1 MPGLEGLRGGMI
13 ERFDTPEA
21 LADAA
26 AAATVSALAA
36 GIAARGRGRLVV
48 TGGRSPGAVYDR
60 LAKADLAW
68 DAVDIT
74 LSDERF
80 VPVTDPASNEALVRS
95 RLLTGQA
102 AAARFVPL
110 MRQATSAAD
119 AADQAEPEVAALA
132 PFDMTLL
139 GMGPDGHVASL
150 IPGAEGLEAAMA
162 PGGPRFCLGFD
173 QAIGDPP
180 RPRITLTLAALLQ
193 SQAIIILIAGPEKRR
208 VIERALAGADLP
220 VRALLT
226 QARVPVW
233 VLWTP

>member
-1 MPGLEGLRGGMI
+1 MI
-13 ERFDTPEA
+13 EPFDTPEA
-21 LADAA
+21 LAGAA

-36 GIAARGRGRLVV
+36 GIAARGRGRLVA
-48 TGGRSPGAVYDR
+48 TGGRSPGAVYDG
-60 LAKADLAW
+60 LAQADLDW
-68 DAVDIT
+68 GAVDIT

-80 VPVTDPASNEALVRS
+80 VPASDPASNEALVRS
-95 RLLTGQA
+95 RLLTGKATA
-102 AAARFVPL
+102 AGFVPL
-110 MRQATSAAD
+110 MGEAPSAAA
-119 AADQAEPEVAALA
+119 AADLAEAQVAALA

-150 IPGAEGLEAAMA
+150 IPGAVGLEAAMA
-162 PGGPRFCLGFD
+162 PDGARFCLGFD

-180 RPRITLTLAALLQ
+180 LPRITLTLAALLQ
-193 SQAIIILIAGPEKRR
+193 SHAIIILIAGPEKRR

-226 QARVPVW
+226 QARVPVR

>member
-1 MPGLEGLRGGMI
+1 MI

-26 AAATVSALAA
+26 AAATLSALTAA
-36 GIAARGRGRLVV
+36 IAARGRGRLVV

-60 LAKADLAW
+60 LAPADLDW
-68 DAVDIT
+68 GAVDVT

-80 VPVTDPASNEALVRS
+80 VSVSDPASNERLVRS
-95 RLLTGQA
+95 RLLIGKA
-102 AAARFVPL
+102 AAARFIPL
-110 MRQATSAAD
+110 MRDAPSAA
-119 AADQAEPEVAALA
+119 AAAERAEPEVAALA

-150 IPGAEGLEAAMA
+150 IPGATGLEAAMA
-162 PGGPRFCLGFD
+162 ADGARFCLGFD
-173 QAIGDPP
+173 QEIGDPP

-193 SQAIIILIAGPEKRR
+193 SQAIIILVAGPEKRR

-220 VRALLT
+220 VGALLT
-226 QARVPVW
+226 QSRVPVR

>member
-1 MPGLEGLRGGMI
+1 MI
-13 ERFDTPEA
+13 ERFDTPET

-26 AAATVSALAA
+26 AEATVLALAG

-60 LAKADLAW
+60 LAKAELDWGL
-68 DAVDIT
+68 VDVT

-80 VPVTDPASNEALVRS
+80 VAVTDAASNERLVRS
-95 RLLTGQA
+95 RLLTGKT

-110 MRQATSAAD
+110 MREAPSAAA
-119 AADQAEPEVAALA
+119 AADLAEAEVAALA

-150 IPGAEGLEAAMA
+150 IPGAAGLEAAMA
-162 PGGPRFCLGFD
+162 PGGGRFCRGFD

-193 SQAIIILIAGPEKRR
+193 SQAIIILIAGPEKHG
-208 VIERALAGADLP
+208 VVERAQAGADLP

-226 QARVPVW
+226 QSTVPVR